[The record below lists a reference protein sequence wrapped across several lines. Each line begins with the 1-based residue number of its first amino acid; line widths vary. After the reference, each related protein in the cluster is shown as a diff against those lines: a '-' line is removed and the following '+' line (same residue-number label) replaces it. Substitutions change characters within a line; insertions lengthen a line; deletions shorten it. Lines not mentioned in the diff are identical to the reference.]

1 MAGAGV
7 AFAAI
12 LTCAWSSSAFAQ
24 QSGATGYPNK
34 PVRMIVSFAAGNVTD
49 VVARILTEKLTEKWG
64 QAVIVDNKP
73 GQAGSLGTQLAAR
86 APADGYN
93 VLFSAVAAMA
103 INVHVYEKIG
113 YDPIKDFVPITNV
126 AYVPSLIGGSTLLKA
141 RTLRDLTEFSKANPA
156 ALSYGTNGSGTGAHL
171 NMEAIKAMSGMN
183 AQHIPYK
190 AATTGITDLIAGRL
204 QLQVLAAGLLIPHVK
219 SGKIVAVAS
228 VSSKR
233 LAQLPD
239 TPTVAEALPG
249 FVPLLPWVGL
259 FAPSG
264 TPTAIINKF
273 HQDVLATLQMRDV
286 QEKFDSMGLVIT
298 GEGTDAFR
306 KVLASDYERLGR
318 LVKELDIKVD

>member
-1 MAGAGV
+1 V
-7 AFAAI
+7 
-12 LTCAWSSSAFAQ
+12 
-24 QSGATGYPNK
+24 
-34 PVRMIVSFAAGNVTD
+34 
-49 VVARILTEKLTEKWG
+49 
-64 QAVIVDNKP
+64 
-73 GQAGSLGTQLAAR
+73 
-86 APADGYN
+86 
-93 VLFSAVAAMA
+93 
-103 INVHVYEKIG
+103 
-113 YDPIKDFVPITNV
+113 
-126 AYVPSLIGGSTLLKA
+126 LKA